1 MRYAIENL
9 QTSGR
14 ATAAVHGSHSCQL
27 LVHVRKCNWRQ
38 SLLSVASPLTSW
50 LCDVSCYRGDRSP
63 WWKSPHMQLWCWFT
77 YPAQIRG
84 WGAVSGIPY
93 PLIRLFRTV
102 VSGFETRLNLVLKV
116 REQKSEKR
124 LRDCLGGEH
133 VHSRQNETFEAPDHG
148 ESLGLAHMSFC
159 CCVLGVDTCVSGYT
173 KTAGIPN
180 ARNHYI
186 LCDWC
191 W

>member
-1 MRYAIENL
+1 MGERPPLGMVLPAVNFLCTCKNAIDVRVCCQLRHHLRHDYVTSLVTGDTGL
-9 QTSGR
+9 QGERVLICSCDVGSHTQLKYEGGGRFRGSHIPSSGSSGR
-14 ATAAVHGSHSCQL
+14 SSQVSRLG
-27 LVHVRKCNWRQ
+27 WI
-38 SLLSVASPLTSW
+38 LSS
-50 LCDVSCYRGDRSP
+50 R
-63 WWKSPHMQLWCWFT
+63 
-77 YPAQIRG
+77 
-84 WGAVSGIPY
+84 
-93 PLIRLFRTV
+93 
-102 VSGFETRLNLVLKV
+102 FE
-116 REQKSEKR
+116 EQKSEKR
-124 LRDCLGGEH
+124 LRNCLVGEH

-159 CCVLGVDTCVSGYT
+159 CCVLGVDTYVSGYT

>member
-1 MRYAIENL
+1 MQL
-9 QTSGR
+9 TSEFVVSCVTTYVMIMWRLLLPGR
-14 ATAAVHGSHSCQL
+14 QVSKVKESSYAAVM
-27 LVHVRKCNWRQ
+27 LVHIPSSNTRE
-38 SLLSVASPLTSW
+38 
-50 LCDVSCYRGDRSP
+50 GGG
-63 WWKSPHMQLWCWFT
+63 F
-77 YPAQIRG
+77 
-84 WGAVSGIPY
+84 GIPY

-102 VSGFETRLNLVLKV
+102 VSGFETRLNFVLKV

-133 VHSRQNETFEAPDHG
+133 VHSRQNETFEAPDHD

-159 CCVLGVDTCVSGYT
+159 CCVLGVDTYVSGFT

-186 LCDWC
+186 LCDRC